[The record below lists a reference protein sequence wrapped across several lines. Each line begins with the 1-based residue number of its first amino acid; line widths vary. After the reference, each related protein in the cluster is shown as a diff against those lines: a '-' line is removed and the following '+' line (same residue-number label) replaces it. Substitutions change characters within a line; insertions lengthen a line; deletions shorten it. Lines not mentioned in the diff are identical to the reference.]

1 MGAKGKPK
9 GVRYDDILLKKSHV
23 KYIVETI
30 SDLDRYSPEAAAAIR
45 DRIKDCGVSK

>member
-23 KYIVETI
+23 KYIAETI
-30 SDLDRYSPEAAAAIR
+30 SELDNHSPEAAAFR
-45 DRIKDCGVSK
+45 DRIKDRGVSK